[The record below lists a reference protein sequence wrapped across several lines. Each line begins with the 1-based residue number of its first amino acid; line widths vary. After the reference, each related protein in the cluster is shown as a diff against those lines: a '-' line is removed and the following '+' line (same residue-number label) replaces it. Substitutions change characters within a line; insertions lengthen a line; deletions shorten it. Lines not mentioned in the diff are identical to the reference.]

1 LFNEKKWICIHLS
14 YNPHFCSN
22 PLAKV
27 RVVPSGFVTVT
38 VYVPTCFGVGRVNQA
53 LTCVGLSH
61 ATLLATT
68 TTVVPVVLVS
78 LAVKPCWK
86 PVPIIVIGTSFP
98 NVDTGLIVLIPPES
112 VGGVVVVVLVVPWIE
127 NMLE

>member
-1 LFNEKKWICIHLS
+1 
-14 YNPHFCSN
+14 
-22 PLAKV
+22 
-27 RVVPSGFVTVT
+27 
-38 VYVPTCFGVGRVNQA
+38 VNQA

-61 ATLLATT
+61 ATLLAST

-86 PVPIIVIGTSFP
+86 PSPIIVIGTSFP
-98 NVDTGLIVLIPPES
+98 NVDVGLMLVIPLEP
-112 VGGVVVVVLVVPWIE
+112 VGDVVVEVVADPCME